1 MRRMWLGRANEEIV
15 ARTSKWGECGSDEQM
30 RRMWLG
36 RANEEN
42 VAWKRDCCGWPSS
55 LIQLKYWVIIKLAT
69 INLTEKFGIIR
80 FDSSVLFWAQRWT
93 MVDEEQRVCGN
104 IVDILLR
111 SELVPVNSS
120 FWNIQTTSNKTGIV
134 KVKKRI
140 ESLAKTQIF

>member
-1 MRRMWLGRANEEIV
+1 
-15 ARTSKWGECGSDEQM
+15 
-30 RRMWLG
+30 
-36 RANEEN
+36 
-42 VAWKRDCCGWPSS
+42 
-55 LIQLKYWVIIKLAT
+55 
-69 INLTEKFGIIR
+69 
-80 FDSSVLFWAQRWT
+80 